1 MNRTRNGRTILL
13 KAGAILALLG
23 AGGAGC
29 RSEATPASEPAAL
42 APPSSATP
50 GTPGGSTR
58 VTVMTP
64 AQAAAYR
71 TGLAPMFSPPP
82 GLAAVRADEAG
93 PINVAIARVN
103 PDGTITRS
111 CVDTVDSAMDFLQA
125 APQARPAV
133 E

>member
-23 AGGAGC
+23 SAGAGC
-29 RSEATPASEPAAL
+29 RSEGTPASGPAAV
-42 APPSSATP
+42 APPSAATP
-50 GTPGGSTR
+50 GTAGGSTR

-64 AQAAAYR
+64 AQAAGYR
-71 TGLAPMFSPPP
+71 TGLAPLFAPPP
-82 GLAAVRADEAG
+82 GLAPVRADEAG

-103 PDGTITRS
+103 GDGTVTRS
-111 CVDTVDSAMDFLQA
+111 CVDSVDSAMDFLQA
-125 APQARPAV
+125 AALPGPAV